1 MKSLFSI
8 AYDNFSSSRQ
18 KRPRLGGCKNH
29 AENQRHH
36 ERAVARF
43 VGGVGV
49 DEATICTDKL
59 SALTN
64 GRKHR
69 DVRVVASRTMTEFF
83 HDERVV

>member
-1 MKSLFSI
+1 MKSLSPI
-8 AYDNFSSSRQ
+8 ASSVHHD
-18 KRPRLGGCKNH
+18 KKGHDGCQNH
-29 AENQRHH
+29 AENQRHN

-49 DEATICTDKL
+49 DETTICTDL
-59 SALTN
+59 STLTN

-69 DVRVVASRTMTEFF
+69 DVRVVASWTMTEFF

>member
-8 AYDNFSSSRQ
+8 ASSVHHD
-18 KRPRLGGCKNH
+18 KKGHDGCKNH

-43 VGGVGV
+43 VGGVSV
-49 DEATICTDKL
+49 DEATICTDL

-83 HDERVV
+83 HGVRDV